1 MRSVA
6 ARIEFLSAVQLVSR
20 DAERL
25 VAFYRD
31 VLGLPLAEQSALAEE
46 SALAEQSALP
56 EHRPLA
62 EQGEAEEPFW
72 ACTLGELH
80 LSIRDAAEGDEL
92 GVGAVKL
99 AFAVID
105 VDDVVASLEERGVA
119 LLYAPRDLG
128 WCKMTA
134 IRDPDGNCIELT
146 ELGDDWYRHL
156 EKRAARPAPR
166 VKKKLADVKR

>member
-1 MRSVA
+1 LA

-25 VAFYRD
+25 AAFYRD
-31 VLGLPLAEQSALAEE
+31 VLGLPLEEERHDAEE
-46 SALAEQSALP
+46 
-56 EHRPLA
+56 RY
-62 EQGEAEEPFW
+62 W

-80 LSIRDAAEGDEL
+80 VSIRPFVAVEDEHAQPSVDGKASSDAERPERGG
-92 GVGAVKL
+92 GVGAGAVKL

-105 VDDVVASLEERGVA
+105 IDDVVASLEERGVA
-119 LLYAPRDLG
+119 LVYAPRDLG

-134 IRDPDGNCIELT
+134 IRDPDGNHVELT

-156 EKRAARPAPR
+156 EKRDARPAPR
-166 VKKKLADVKR
+166 RKKKLAHVKRG